1 MSVPHRPGP
10 AVLPA
15 SQICLFLDF
24 DGTLVEFA
32 PAPDGVHVEAGLFEI
47 LRALHAALQ
56 GAVAL
61 VSGRPLSDIDELLK
75 PLRLPSAGL
84 HGLERRDAA
93 GRFHRPQFSVQALDP
108 ARLALK
114 AFVAGRSDLRL
125 EDKGAALAVHY
136 RGAPRARELVRSV
149 LARVSAP
156 LFPRFEILEGDM
168 VVEIKP
174 TRYNKASAVEEFM
187 GEEPFV
193 GRVPVFVGDDVT
205 DYDGFAAVRRLHGLS
220 VAVGDRVSAQWYLP
234 DPRAARAWLAQ
245 IAGLASRHDG

>member
-32 PAPDGVHVEAGLFEI
+32 PAPDGVHVEPELFAT
-47 LRALHAALQ
+47 LRALHVALH
-56 GAVAL
+56 GAIAL
-61 VSGRPLSDIDELLK
+61 VSGRPLADIDERLK

-93 GRFHRPQFSVQALDP
+93 GRVHRAPTSDHALEP
-108 ARLALK
+108 ARLALRE
-114 AFVAGRSDLRL
+114 FVAGRSDLRL

-136 RGAPRARELVRSV
+136 RGAPGARALVQSV
-149 LARVSAP
+149 LARLSAP
-156 LFPRFEILEGDM
+156 LSPGFEVLEGDM

-174 TRYNKASAVEEFM
+174 ARYDKASAVEEFM
-187 GEEPFV
+187 GEAPFM
-193 GRVPVFVGDDVT
+193 GRVPVFVGDDIT
-205 DYDGFAAVRRLHGLS
+205 DYDGFSAVRRFDGLS

-245 IAGLASRHDG
+245 IAGLGSGHGR

>member
-1 MSVPHRPGP
+1 MNVPHRPGP

-32 PAPDGVHVEAGLFEI
+32 PTPDSVHVEAGLFEI
-47 LRALHAALQ
+47 LRALDVALE
-56 GAVAL
+56 GALAL
-61 VSGRPLSDIDELLK
+61 VSGRSLADIDEMLT

-84 HGLERRDAA
+84 HGLQRRDAA
-93 GRFHRPQFSVQALDP
+93 GRTHRPQVSEHALEP
-108 ARLALK
+108 ARQALK
-114 AFVAGRSDLRL
+114 AFVAGRSELRL

-136 RGAPRARELVRSV
+136 RGAPRARELVQSV
-149 LARVSAP
+149 LARVCAP
-156 LFPRFEILEGDM
+156 LIPRFEILEGDM

-187 GEEPFV
+187 GEAPFA

-205 DYDGFAAVRRLHGLS
+205 DCDGFAAVRRFDGLS

-245 IAGLASRHDG
+245 IAGMASGHDG

>member
-1 MSVPHRPGP
+1 MNVPHRPAP

-32 PAPDGVHVEAGLFEI
+32 PAPDGVHVAAELFET
-47 LRALHAALQ
+47 LRALELALH
-56 GAVAL
+56 GALAV
-61 VSGRPLSDIDELLK
+61 VSGRPLADIDALLK

-93 GRFHRPQFSVQALDP
+93 GRVHRPQASDHALEP
-108 ARLALK
+108 ARRALQE
-114 AFVAGRSDLRL
+114 FVAGRSDLRL

-136 RGAPRARELVRSV
+136 RGAPKARELVQSV

-156 LFPRFEILEGDM
+156 LSPRFEVLEGDM

-174 TRYNKASAVEEFM
+174 ARYDKASAVEEFM
-187 GEEPFV
+187 GEEPFT

-205 DYDGFAAVRRLHGLS
+205 DYDGFTAVRRFDGLT

-245 IAGLASRHDG
+245 IAGIASSHDG